1 MRPMTQPEKPDTDGS
16 TDTGSQ
22 LEELFAA
29 VWHAEENWRFDDRL
43 DLSQKLQRGPRR
55 GR

>member
-1 MRPMTQPEKPDTDGS
+1 MTQSDKRDMESS
-16 TDTGSQ
+16 TDIGSQ

-43 DLSQKLQRGPRR
+43 DLSQKLQRGKGP
-55 GR
+55 